1 MIPLIDVGKACEKTQ
16 HTILI
21 KILSKTRNR
30 RELPQLNTEQKKER
44 KKRKRPTVNI
54 ILNCEKLEA
63 F

>member
-30 RELPQLNTEQKKER
+30 RELPQLNTEQKK
-44 KKRKRPTVNI
+44 KK
-54 ILNCEKLEA
+54 EKKKTYS
-63 F
+63 